1 MQDLQAN
8 DGTGNRW
15 HTVCAC
21 PTITQRG
28 SQEGWFRGGLTALAY
43 MIGKSNRNDPSDENI
58 YKVETQNISCY
69 NGGGYEYIKTYSRDL
84 TSCPPP
90 IECCSDDGY
99 CITSTATPENCT
111 GGAVTEGY
119 SYSEPDTETAANTYA
134 DGKKTMKYS
143 GDPMARY
150 QYRGH
155 SSSYYYNTAKSSF
168 VITDLKKDKFYKGR
182 YENIERTND
191 SSGIGE
197 WERTSI
203 NQYSFTADEVFEI
216 VGGSLASGI
225 TPQDF
230 IDENYSINPL
240 KYNLPDQSLVIN
252 PNIVLTRKRGHDVAI
267 NNINLEGYCV

>member
-15 HTVCAC
+15 LHVCAC
-21 PTITQRG
+21 PLVVQRG
-28 SQEGWFRGGLTALAY
+28 SQEGWFRGGLIAKSY
-43 MIGKSNRNDPSDENI
+43 MIGVENRNDTSDENI
-58 YKVETQNISCY
+58 YKVETQNISCN

-90 IECCSDDGY
+90 IECCPDDGY
-99 CITSTATPENCT
+99 CITSTKTPENCT
-111 GGAVTEGY
+111 GGAVLDGY
-119 SYSEPDTETAANTYA
+119 SYSEPDSEEAANTYA
-134 DGKKTMKYS
+134 DNEATIRYS
-143 GDPMARY
+143 GSPIARY
-150 QYRGH
+150 EDRG
-155 SSSYYYNTAKSSF
+155 SSASYEYNTAKTSIL
-168 VITDLKKDKFYKGR
+168 ITRLNKDKFYEGR

-203 NQYSFTADEVFEI
+203 DQYSFIADEVFEI
-216 VGGSLASGI
+216 VGGSLNSGI

-252 PNIVLTRKRGHDVAI
+252 PDIVLTRKFGYDVAI
-267 NNINLEGYCV
+267 ENINLEGYCV